1 MIRDIARWQA
11 FENAWIAS
19 QKPDYAQN
27 LRLVEGMYQLARSLG
42 KFTID
47 DALDG
52 IEKNIRL
59 ATVLSRVPR
68 TPL

>member
-1 MIRDIARWQA
+1 MIRDVAQWRA
-11 FENAWIAS
+11 FEDVWIAS
-19 QKPDYAQN
+19 QEPDYAQS
-27 LRLVEGMYQLARSLG
+27 LRLFEGMYQLARSLG

-59 ATVLSRVPR
+59 AVIFSHVRR
-68 TPL
+68 TP